1 MEHKIHGLRVFLLC
15 TLSLIEKE
23 PSIPCSKIE
32 QLLLEGIATAL
43 SKDYPDTFRDFLS
56 SDAITAIDDYYK
68 KWVGCAEGVE
78 LRKYLCGENAGLQ
91 LLIALAL
98 NEIY

>member
-32 QLLLEGIATAL
+32 QLLPEGIATAL
-43 SKDYPDTFRDFLS
+43 SKDYPDTFRGSLS
-56 SDAITAIDDYYK
+56 ADAVAAVDDYYK

-78 LRKYLCGENAGLQ
+78 LRKYFCNENAGLQ

>member
-1 MEHKIHGLRVFLLC
+1 MEHEIHGLRVFLLC
-15 TLSLIEKE
+15 ALSLLGKE

-32 QLLLEGIATAL
+32 QLLPEGIATVL
-43 SKDYPDTFRDFLS
+43 SKDYPDTFKDFLS

-68 KWVGCAEGVE
+68 KWGSCADGVE
-78 LRKYLCGENAGLQ
+78 LRKYLCSENAGLQ